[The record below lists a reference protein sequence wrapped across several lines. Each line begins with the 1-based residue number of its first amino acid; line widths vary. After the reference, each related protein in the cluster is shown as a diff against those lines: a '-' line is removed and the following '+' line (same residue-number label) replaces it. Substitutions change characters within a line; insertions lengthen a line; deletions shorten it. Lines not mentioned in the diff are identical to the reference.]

1 MSLLDEYR
9 RARRSQILVAARRMI
24 VERGYE
30 AVTIRDLASECGV
43 SVPTLYNQFGG
54 KDALLAE
61 AIEEQFRES
70 LHTEAFERAEP
81 GLERLLTVIDQSAR
95 QLLESATY
103 SQRLLA
109 AFSAIRSTTA
119 LQQKVG
125 EAFVEV
131 LIAELSVMQKRRQL
145 LPWVD
150 LPRLAG
156 QLVSANIG
164 IVVQWSSALLASD
177 ELQAA
182 MRYAMGL
189 VLLGV
194 LRGAARDRVAHMVEA
209 AQAGFASPPR
219 ERDTEASQ

>member
-9 RARRSQILVAARRMI
+9 KARRSQILVAARRMI

-61 AIEEQFRES
+61 AIEEQFRDS
-70 LHTEAFERAEP
+70 QQTEAFLRAEP

-164 IVVQWSSALLASD
+164 IAVQWSSALLTSD
-177 ELQAA
+177 ELQPA

-219 ERDTEASQ
+219 ERDSKASQ

>member
-1 MSLLDEYR
+1 MSLLDDYR
-9 RARRSQILVAARRMI
+9 KARRSQILVAARRMI
-24 VERGYE
+24 VERGYA
-30 AVTIRDLASECGV
+30 AVTIRELASACGV

-61 AIEEQFRES
+61 AIEDQFRAGQRTES
-70 LHTEAFERAEP
+70 YDRAEP
-81 GLERLLTVIDQSAR
+81 GLERLLTVIDQSAQ
-95 QLLESATY
+95 QLLDSATY

-109 AFSAIRSTTA
+109 AFAAIRSTTE
-119 LQQKVG
+119 LQQRVG
-125 EAFVEV
+125 AAFVEV
-131 LIAELSVMQKRRQL
+131 LIAELSVMRRRRQL

-164 IVVQWSSALLASD
+164 IAVQWSSGLLASD
-177 ELQAA
+177 ELEPA

-194 LRGAARDRVAHMVEA
+194 LRGTSRARVAQMVEA
-209 AQAGFASPPR
+209 AQAGFASPAR
-219 ERDTEASQ
+219 ERDSQAHS